1 MSNQAQEPNVI
12 TKIARKY
19 TDDQIGLIKATFNEH
34 TLMAIRK
41 YLLQSE
47 LNDDEYGIVE
57 SLSDKPEAID
67 FLRNAL
73 IPRINAD
80 APIDNLHDVFGGVDL
95 NANVEYVNYDMEA
108 RQLSID
114 YFEELINLLVLKE
127 LKSDYKIK
135 LTDLTYNRNNTPEK
149 NYINIRARNIQIIQH
164 IEFQIKQ
171 IMYFYGLEEETEE
184 EQKEREKQDSVE

>member
-95 NANVEYVNYDMEA
+95 NANVEYVSYDMEA

-184 EQKEREKQDSVE
+184 EQKKREKQDSVE

>member
-127 LKSDYKIK
+127 IKSDYKIK

-184 EQKEREKQDSVE
+184 EQKKREKQDSVE